1 MDYFENLIKKSYE
14 NLEKLDIRQL
24 EIELNNYHLS
34 LQLESYEN
42 SIIMEKIMFINYLIK
57 EKKNK

>member
-24 EIELNNYHLS
+24 EIELNNYHLL